1 MNALLPYSCSG
12 ILFYRTLLYGKYDRL
27 SSILSLPIYYQ
38 EWFIMIPVRI
48 KNKFSAHPQKIMRP
62 ISIRL
67 SEEMIE
73 LLTATSAELGFKRI
87 QGLIRLYIRQGL
99 DRDHQDYTLAHDE
112 VFIETLRKHGVSQ
125 RIIDDAIVVTHN
137 KHMTQ
142 PLTELQNETQNEQST
157 K

>member
-1 MNALLPYSCSG
+1 
-12 ILFYRTLLYGKYDRL
+12 
-27 SSILSLPIYYQ
+27 
-38 EWFIMIPVRI
+38 MIPVRI
-48 KNKFSAHPQKIMRP
+48 KNKFSAHPQKVMRP

-73 LLTATSAELGFKRI
+73 LLTATATELGFKRI

-125 RIIDDAIVVTHN
+125 RIIDEAIVVTHN
-137 KHMTQ
+137 NHTTQ
-142 PLTELQNETQNEQST
+142 PISSLQD

>member
-1 MNALLPYSCSG
+1 
-12 ILFYRTLLYGKYDRL
+12 
-27 SSILSLPIYYQ
+27 
-38 EWFIMIPVRI
+38 MIPVRI
-48 KNKFSAHPQKIMRP
+48 KNKFSAHPQKVMRP

-73 LLTATSAELGFKRI
+73 LLGATSAELGFKRI

-112 VFIETLRKHGVSQ
+112 LFIETLRKHGVSQ
-125 RIIDDAIVVTHN
+125 HIIDDAIVVTHN
-137 KHMTQ
+137 SNITH
-142 PLTELQNETQNEQST
+142 PLSELQD

>member
-1 MNALLPYSCSG
+1 
-12 ILFYRTLLYGKYDRL
+12 
-27 SSILSLPIYYQ
+27 
-38 EWFIMIPVRI
+38 MIPVRI
-48 KNKFSAHPQKIMRP
+48 KNKFSDHPQKVMRP

-73 LLTATSAELGFKRI
+73 LLSATAADLGFKRI

-112 VFIETLRKHGVSQ
+112 VFIEKLRKHGVSQ
-125 RIIDDAIVVTHN
+125 RIIDEAIKDTHN
-137 KHMTQ
+137 NNISQ
-142 PLTELQNETQNEQST
+142 PLSELQD